1 MSLQPS
7 NPLFVP
13 EETVR
18 VAKAI
23 YRRGNLAMNLRDELA
38 GIYHDELFADL
49 YPVVGQA
56 AEAPWRLAVVTV
68 LQFAEDLPDREAADA
83 VRNRIDWKYALGLE
97 LTDSGFDFTVLSKFR
112 KRLLQGNAEHRL
124 LDQLLAACAA
134 KGLIKKR
141 GQARTDSTHV
151 LSKVRSLNRLGNLV
165 ETMRLALNTL
175 ATVEPEWLRSRV
187 PDSWFERYGERFESF
202 RLPKGK
208 EKISELAKIT
218 GEDGFHLLAEVYAS
232 ETSTRLDEL
241 EAIEILRRMWVQQFW
256 LDDGEV
262 RWREAK
268 DLPPNSILLA
278 SPCDPDA
285 RLGSKRDLRWKGY
298 KVHVTETCEEDFV
311 HLITHVA
318 TDTPSRHDNQ
328 SIPDL
333 HRNLESRNLLPDV
346 HLVDVG
352 YMDTELLVE
361 SQKSYDVTLCG
372 PLPAN
377 HRWQAKTEGAY
388 SINDFAINW
397 ETEQVTCPNDKKSVY
412 WSERI
417 DKRNGN
423 ELIYMLF
430 AKADC
435 FSCEQRARCH
445 RSTKDPRAIAF
456 KPQEKHE
463 ALQAA
468 RRNQQTS
475 EWHAIYSK
483 RSGIEGTLSQGV
495 RAFGLRR
502 SRYFGQSKM
511 QFQNVAIATAINV
524 TRLAAW
530 FDYKPRSKT
539 RVSRFARLAA

>member
-13 EETVR
+13 EETAR

-23 YRRGNLAMNLRDELA
+23 YRKGNLALHLRDELT
-38 GIYHDELFADL
+38 GIYRDELFADL

-56 AEAPWRLAVVTV
+56 AEAPWRLALVTV

-83 VRNRIDWKYALGLE
+83 VRNRIDWKYVLGLE
-97 LTDSGFDFTVLSKFR
+97 LTDPGFDFTVLSKFR
-112 KRLLQGNAEHRL
+112 KRLVQGNAEYRL
-124 LDQLLAACAA
+124 LDELLVACTV
-134 KGLIKKR
+134 KGLIEKR

-151 LSKVRSLNRLGNLV
+151 LAKVRSLNRLGNLV

-187 PDSWFERYGERFESF
+187 PDIWFERYGERFESF

-208 EKISELAKIT
+208 DKISDLVKII
-218 GEDGFHLLAEVYAS
+218 GEDGFYLLAEVYAP
-232 ETSTRLDEL
+232 ETPTKPAGL
-241 EAIEILRRMWVQQFW
+241 EATEILRRMWVQQFW

-262 RWREAK
+262 RWRDAK
-268 DLPPNSILLA
+268 NLPPNGVLLA
-278 SPCDPDA
+278 SPYDPDA
-285 RLGSKRDLRWKGY
+285 RLGSKRDLYWTGN

-318 TDTPSRHDNQ
+318 TSTPNHHDNQ
-328 SIPDL
+328 SIPDI
-333 HRNLESRNLLPDV
+333 HRSLESKNLLPNV
-346 HLVDVG
+346 HLVDTG

-361 SQKSYDVTLCG
+361 SRKSYDVKLHG

-388 SINDFAINW
+388 SIDDFAIDW
-397 ETEQVTCPNDKKSVY
+397 EAQRVTCPNNKQSVY
-412 WSERI
+412 WLERI

-423 ELIYMLF
+423 ELIYTLF

-435 FSCEQRARCH
+435 FACKQRARCH
-445 RSTKDPRAIAF
+445 RSTKNPRAVAF
-456 KPQEKHE
+456 KPREKHE
-463 ALQAA
+463 ALQTA
-468 RRNQQTS
+468 RRNQRTP
-475 EWHAIYSK
+475 EWHAICSK

-502 SRYFGQSKM
+502 SRYFGKSKT
-511 QFQNVAIATAINV
+511 QFQNVAVATAINA

-530 FDYKPRSKT
+530 FDHKPRSKT